1 MKGNGLSAAMKPDS
15 SSSKL
20 AVAFSN
26 ANTVFQLAPCVSV
39 K

>member
-1 MKGNGLSAAMKPDS
+1 MKGNGLSAAMEPDS

-26 ANTVFQLAPCVSV
+26 ANALFQMGPCVSV